1 MTLYKIGEIVYKNNN
16 NIILESKGEGNLV
29 TICDNSRYS
38 KGEKL
43 KLYLYEVKNDYIQQT
58 YGFKTFKE
66 RLLFTD
72 LISID
77 KIGPKTAMLILD
89 QNWEL
94 VANLIAEGDWK
105 EISKINYIS
114 DKSAKLICVELKDK
128 WAKIIQ
134 NKEVKKFDDITNIKE
149 LKQTLNKLGFK
160 ASDIDYAVN
169 NISSTKELGLMVEE
183 SINLITT
190 QMHANNQTT

>member
-1 MTLYKIGEIVYKNNN
+1 
-16 NIILESKGEGNLV
+16 
-29 TICDNSRYS
+29 
-38 KGEKL
+38 
-43 KLYLYEVKNDYIQQT
+43 
-58 YGFKTFKE
+58 
-66 RLLFTD
+66 
-72 LISID
+72 
-77 KIGPKTAMLILD
+77 MLILD

-169 NISSTKELGLMVEE
+169 NISSTKELDLMLEE

>member
-66 RLLFTD
+66 RLFFTD

-169 NISSTKELGLMVEE
+169 NISSTKELDLMVEE

>member
-160 ASDIDYAVN
+160 ANDIDYAVN
-169 NISSTKELGLMVEE
+169 NISSTKELDLMVEE